1 MLRTLDIIASALLV
15 IGGLN
20 WGLVGVF
27 NFNLVTAIFGEG
39 SLLSRLVFTIV
50 GLAAIYQIA
59 MIKGILKRWHVQLHE
74 PAPA

>member
-1 MLRTLDIIASALLV
+1 MLKTLDILASALLV

-39 SLLSRLVFTIV
+39 SLLSRLVFTVV
-50 GLAAIYQIA
+50 GLAAVYQVA
-59 MIKGILKRWHVQLHE
+59 MIKKIWKRWNVQLHE
-74 PAPA
+74 PAHA